1 VRDREIGRI
10 RKTFVKITE
19 VRFGDDMFWLT
30 TTGGNAHKLKNL
42 KGRLAAIH
50 GLPAAEIACSTDDPD
65 WKER

>member
-1 VRDREIGRI
+1 M
-10 RKTFVKITE
+10 KITE

-30 TTGGNAHKLKNL
+30 TIGGNAHKLQDL

-50 GLPAAEIACSTDDPD
+50 RLPAAVEMACSTDDPD

>member
-1 VRDREIGRI
+1 
-10 RKTFVKITE
+10 VKITE

-30 TTGGNAHKLKNL
+30 TTGGNAHKLNL

-50 GLPAAEIACSTDDPD
+50 RLPAAVEKACPTDGPD